1 MTLNLLML
9 HPFFKKTILSIK
21 KNCRPVRVL
30 PGVSKV
36 YEKLMQRQINDY
48 IANHLSPYL
57 CGCRKVYNT
66 QEALVSLIEKWKKI
80 LDDKG
85 FGGAV
90 LMDLSKAFDTLNHEL
105 LIAKLHVYGF
115 NPIQNGGGW
124 QKGLLYQFFLFNF
137 YKRRILPP
145 KLFDL

>member
-1 MTLNLLML
+1 
-9 HPFFKKTILSIK
+9 
-21 KNCRPVRVL
+21 
-30 PGVSKV
+30 
-36 YEKLMQRQINDY
+36 MQRQINDY

-57 CGCRKVYNT
+57 CGYRRGINT
-66 QEALVSLIEKWKKI
+66 QKTLVSLLQKWKNI

-115 NPIQNGGGW
+115 NLIQNGGGW
-124 QKGLLYQFFLFNF
+124 QKGLPYQFLPFNF
-137 YKRRILPP
+137 YKRRIWPQ
-145 KLFDL
+145 KLSDF